1 MKGDKRLAELEAL
14 IAAGYGDTPQD
25 QIPPQVLASAGIA
38 VQHVEPVSELEPQPL
53 PGVFCLE
60 STVNYY
66 VARYAPCIPSR
77 LIEDLRQSA
86 WVGAIRAANRFDAS
100 CGVALRT
107 YADRLVRGAVK
118 DFLRGEDPLSRDHR
132 RDVKAGLAEAPTH
145 LELDAPVADHR
156 EGFQIPAAAC
166 DPTVASDVQRLLRY
180 LDRRQ
185 KRIVTA
191 YFFRDRTMLQI
202 SKREHINQSRVSQ
215 IIKASIQKMREV
227 VEPTREKKIR
237 RDAIPR
243 GCVKCGARCRTTRE
257 SRRHCSRKNVEARSR
272 LTNTMAVAA

>member
-107 YADRLVRGAVK
+107 
-118 DFLRGEDPLSRDHR
+118 
-132 RDVKAGLAEAPTH
+132 
-145 LELDAPVADHR
+145 
-156 EGFQIPAAAC
+156 
-166 DPTVASDVQRLLRY
+166 
-180 LDRRQ
+180 
-185 KRIVTA
+185 
-191 YFFRDRTMLQI
+191 
-202 SKREHINQSRVSQ
+202 
-215 IIKASIQKMREV
+215 
-227 VEPTREKKIR
+227 
-237 RDAIPR
+237 
-243 GCVKCGARCRTTRE
+243 CRSVG
-257 SRRHCSRKNVEARSR
+257 SRRC
-272 LTNTMAVAA
+272 